1 MYTLGK
7 WLFPKQ
13 PRLVRERKL
22 RDLFFT
28 VVLSAMAC
36 MLIGLLMLA
45 LNRTGHN

>member
-1 MYTLGK
+1 MYRLAK

-22 RDLFFT
+22 RVVFFGIF
-28 VVLSAMAC
+28 LSVTAC
-36 MLIGLLMLA
+36 VLIGLLVFF